1 MNPTAARNGKTPQRK
16 WPFPAQPTAPR
27 RSGSGMNTRAML
39 LDVCLVAAWGATIP
53 GLLWLGAAGGF

>member
-1 MNPTAARNGKTPQRK
+1 MNPTTARNDKTPQRK
-16 WPFPAQPTAPR
+16 WPFPAQPTAPGR
-27 RSGSGMNTRAML
+27 RGELNTRTMF